1 MKALPKRI
9 RVLNLTFKIK
19 WLDETTHSAAEAY
32 GFCCYDTQTIGI
44 TERLEKDQ
52 MADVI
57 LHEIIHALY
66 FAMGLKED
74 SDEERVAHGISAGLC
89 TVFKSNPKFFKW
101 WSDLL

>member
-1 MKALPKRI
+1 
-9 RVLNLTFKIK
+9 VLNLTFKVK
-19 WLDETTHSAAEAY
+19 WLDRTTHNATEAY

-44 TERLEKDQ
+44 SEGLAKDQ
-52 MADVI
+52 MADVF

-66 FAMGLKED
+66 FAMGLKEG
-74 SDEERVAHGISAGLC
+74 SDEESVAHRVATGLC